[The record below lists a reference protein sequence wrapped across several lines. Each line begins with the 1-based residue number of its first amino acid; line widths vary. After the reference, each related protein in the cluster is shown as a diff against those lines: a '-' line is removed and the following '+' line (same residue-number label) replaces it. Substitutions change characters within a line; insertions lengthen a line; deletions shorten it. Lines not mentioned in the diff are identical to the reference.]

1 MDTEGLYQR
10 LRRIQA
16 RDEIGN
22 AYGGCGTVEEESN
35 VLVDFFEW
43 IMEKY
48 KDSMPF
54 WAEAFIQIFGWQFQT
69 FHEGAESYYSNFYG
83 NSEYAAI
90 IRTADYLNENG
101 YDEIWKPYISA
112 AVDCERY
119 KYPKEKA
126 HLLPDDW
133 MNENEKTVWN
143 FYVNILEKH
152 ADELTMKEVDV
163 KLDGQVVQLKIRRAF
178 HSRNPL
184 TSRYYVNLME
194 AGHERGI
201 RLCCRGREDA
211 EMLTKKIREGKI
223 TDLTGYPAEWNQ

>member
-43 IMEKY
+43 IMEKS

-119 KYPKEKA
+119 KYPKEKT

-163 KLDGQVVQLKIRRAF
+163 KKAFLK
-178 HSRNPL
+178 
-184 TSRYYVNLME
+184 
-194 AGHERGI
+194 
-201 RLCCRGREDA
+201 
-211 EMLTKKIREGKI
+211 
-223 TDLTGYPAEWNQ
+223 